1 MNRGCWSWMI
11 ITVIALIPASLALG
25 QEQEQEQQKQEPRE
39 KRGWS
44 DVADVG
50 VVVLGGNTASITMQF
65 ENMLRYRTE
74 NVEWTLWVG
83 GLKVEPALRPIAVGT
98 VDDFVVVDPPRFT
111 AAERYYAASRY
122 DRRIGRNF
130 FAVGGGGW
138 GRDQNA
144 GIENRVSLY
153 GGVGNVWLDR
163 PEHNLRTDYSIAY
176 THREEEIPDPEKEEN
191 FPEARFSLEYVFG
204 FAEHAKFDT
213 NFVFYT
219 HVGDA
224 ADNRFTANNA
234 VTASLTD
241 IFSLRGSLQLF
252 YHNLPALEAV
262 SLYNIPPDQGG
273 VAGDTVLIRRKKL
286 DTVVKLSLVI
296 TFWDS

>member
-1 MNRGCWSWMI
+1 MNRGCWSWMVL
-11 ITVIALIPASLALG
+11 TVITLIPASLALG
-25 QEQEQEQQKQEPRE
+25 QEQEQQKQEPQE

-44 DVADVG
+44 NVADVG
-50 VVVLGGNTASITMQF
+50 IVALGGNTTSITLQF
-65 ENMLRYRTE
+65 ENVLRYRTE

-83 GLKVEPALRPIAVGT
+83 GLKVEPAQRPIAVGT
-98 VDDFVVVDPPRFT
+98 VDDFVVVDRPRFV
-111 AAERYYAASRY
+111 AAERYYVASRY

-176 THREEEIPDPEKEEN
+176 THRVEEIPDPEKEEN
-191 FPEARFSLEYVFG
+191 FPEARFSLEYVIGFG
-204 FAEHAKFDT
+204 EHAKFDT
-213 NFVFYT
+213 NFVFHT

-262 SLYNIPPDQGG
+262 SLYSIPPDQGG

-296 TFWDS
+296 TFWGS